1 MYAEP
6 TFSDAAYID
15 MDKYLQDIVRDKRY
29 WESKRQNIR
38 QREKKLEELTAR
50 YEADL
55 IALEKQRKELL
66 KQAKGDAA
74 QLLAE
79 ANARIENTILEIKE
93 AQAEKEKTR
102 IARQKFEQFKTELE
116 ETPTVDDK
124 ISKKLKQIN
133 DRKKRKQ
140 QKREESIL
148 QPTAHTVLM
157 KGDSVRL
164 KGQNSVGRDDSIGML
179 LVESVQ

>member
-1 MYAEP
+1 M
-6 TFSDAAYID
+6 
-15 MDKYLQDIVRDKRY
+15 
-29 WESKRQNIR
+29 
-38 QREKKLEELTAR
+38 
-50 YEADL
+50 
-55 IALEKQRKELL
+55 

-79 ANARIENTILEIKE
+79 ANARIENTIREIKE

-133 DRKKRKQ
+133 EPEKTETTKKRRKQ
-140 QKREESIL
+140 STTYRSHRFNER
-148 QPTAHTVLM
+148 
-157 KGDSVRL
+157 RL
-164 KGQNSVGRDDSIGML
+164 RSLERPKFCG
-179 LVESVQ
+179 

>member
-1 MYAEP
+1 M
-6 TFSDAAYID
+6 
-15 MDKYLQDIVRDKRY
+15 
-29 WESKRQNIR
+29 
-38 QREKKLEELTAR
+38 
-50 YEADL
+50 
-55 IALEKQRKELL
+55 

-79 ANARIENTILEIKE
+79 ANARIENTIREIKE

-124 ISKKLKQIN
+124 ISKNSNRSTTGKTETT
-133 DRKKRKQ
+133 
-140 QKREESIL
+140 KREESNL
-148 QPTAHTVLM
+148 QPTTHTVLM

-164 KGQNSVGRDDSIGML
+164 KGQNSVGEVLSVNGNEITVAFGL
-179 LVESVQ
+179 LKSTVKADRLEKVSKNQIKKKIRKPLLSVRKQPTI